1 MKISKKIR
9 DSIVG
14 QEIVKVCYEDH
25 DDIPVIYLKNGV
37 SLTIFNDSEANGP
50 GFVQVDGDDMQAGF

>member
-1 MKISKKIR
+1 MKISKKVR
-9 DSIVG
+9 ESIVG
-14 QEIVKVCYEDH
+14 QEIVKVCYEDS

-37 SLTIFNDSEANGP
+37 SLAIFSDPEANGP